1 MPTGEV
7 ASQAGQGRAAPPPP
21 TDQDRGPGSVAGN
34 LTKDADLRYTPN
46 GKAVASLRI
55 AQADRVR
62 DDRTGNWADGPTTYY
77 DITVW
82 GTLAENVCEVLQKG
96 DRIVAEG
103 RWTANRWTDND
114 GVLQERIVLTASD
127 LGPSMKY
134 RCARPVRAD
143 RSKAES

>member
-1 MPTGEV
+1 MPTG
-7 ASQAGQGRAAPPPP
+7 AAADQAGQSKAGSAAP
-21 TDQDRGPGSVAGN
+21 TDEDRGPGSVSGN

-46 GKAVASLRI
+46 GRAVASLRI
-55 AQADRVR
+55 AHSERVQNH
-62 DDRTGNWADGPTTYY
+62 RTGEWADGPRTYY

-103 RWTANRWTDND
+103 RWTANRWLDNA
-114 GVLQERIVLTASD
+114 GEQQERIVLTATD

-134 RCARPVRAD
+134 QCARPVRAA